1 MNSCVMG
8 KYKLL
13 ELKKNV
19 KYMKL
24 YFIKQI
30 ETIRCSWIGK
40 FNVVDTAVAVPGYMG
55 DASSRT
61 CYGY

>member
-1 MNSCVMG
+1 MG

-24 YFIKQI
+24 YFIKW
-30 ETIRCSWIGK
+30 T
-40 FNVVDTAVAVPGYMG
+40 V
-55 DASSRT
+55 SSLIIMDQYWT
-61 CYGY
+61 YNPSMF